1 MATDCIYRKTTGSAS
16 IDCADLPLTGALEV
30 TGAANITGALAVT
43 STLTATGGILA
54 NGTVV
59 SSNGTAPILPAGIV
73 AFFGSGGANHAIVL
87 PTAIGMQGRMIFIS
101 EAGSGTTT
109 ATGVGTQLIGDNGT
123 QAYTPGKYGLYISTG
138 AHWNTMIES
147 V

>member
-16 IDCADLPLTGALEV
+16 IDCADLSLTGALEV
-30 TGAANITGALAVT
+30 TGAANVTGALAVT

-59 SSNGTAPILPAGIV
+59 SSNGTAPTLPAGIT
-73 AFFGSGGANHAIVL
+73 AFFGSGGANHAIVF
-87 PTAIGMQGRMIFIS
+87 PTAIGMQGRMLYVN

-109 ATGVGTQLIGDNGT
+109 ATGFGTQNIGDSGT
-123 QAYTPGKYGLYISTG
+123 QIYTPGKYGLYISTG

>member
-16 IDCADLPLTGALEV
+16 MDCADLSLTGALQV
-30 TGAANITGALAVT
+30 AGAANIAGALAVT

-59 SSNGTAPILPAGIV
+59 VSNGTAPTLPAGVV
-73 AFFGSGGANHAIVL
+73 AFYGTGGANHAIVF
-87 PTAIGMQGRMIFIS
+87 PTAIGMQGRTMFVY
-101 EAGSGTTT
+101 EYGSGTTT
-109 ATGVGTQLIGDNGT
+109 ATGFGTQLIHDNGT
-123 QAYTPGKYGLYISTG
+123 QAYTPGKYGEYISDG
-138 AHWNTMIES
+138 ANWRFKNES